1 MQFCRMLLAIAL
13 LAGCAG
19 QMETLRPA
27 AGSLPPIRAAIQP
40 PDGAGPFPAVI
51 LLHGCAGLRQNAQSW
66 SAALRERGFLVAVPD
81 QFGPRGI
88 TEVCTQGPY
97 LETLFRRIE
106 DSVALV
112 RVLQARPDVRPD
124 RVFVVG
130 FSMGG
135 GLAAELVGESVD
147 HLWTAGGEAGPRPAA
162 GVAVYPPC
170 LNLPLGFAAPLL
182 IIAGGADNWTPAET
196 CARRVEDRAHLP
208 RPPQLLVIPGAHH
221 SFDEPEA
228 RGLVTLRQ
236 VRNGNSPTGFG
247 ATISYDTAATR
258 QAQQAAL
265 AFLDRRMAGAP
276 R

>member
-1 MQFCRMLLAIAL
+1 MRLAGLAL
-13 LAGCAG
+13 GALVLAGCAG
-19 QMETLRPA
+19 GMQTLRPA
-27 AGSLPPIRAAIQP
+27 AGSQPAIRAAIQP
-40 PDGAGPFPAVI
+40 PDGAGPFPVVI
-51 LLHGCAGLRQNAQSW
+51 LLHGCAGLRQNTGSW
-66 SAALRERGFLVAVPD
+66 SAALRERGFLVAIPD

-88 TEVCTQGPY
+88 TEVCSQGDY
-97 LETLFRRIE
+97 MNTLFRRID

-112 RVLQARPDVRPD
+112 RLLQARPDVRPD
-124 RVFVVG
+124 RVVVVG

-135 GLAAELVGESVD
+135 QLAAELVGESVD
-147 HLWTAGGEAGPRPAA
+147 HLWTAGGEARPRPAA

-170 LNLPLGFAAPLL
+170 TNVPLGFAAPLL
-182 IIAGGADNWTPAET
+182 IIAGGADDWTPAAT

-208 RPPQLLVIPGAHH
+208 RPPRLLVIPGAHH

-247 ATISYDTAATR
+247 ATIGYDAAATR
-258 QAQQAAL
+258 EAQRAAL
-265 AFLDRRMAGAP
+265 AFLDRHMAGGT